1 MADGRTA
8 GGRGWMSGRPAR
20 CSRVGGGAEG
30 SAVARQWAEGSGAVM
45 ELGRAERRRSSS
57 SSRSARREP
66 VSAAAGGG
74 GGRRRGGCS
83 QGDAL
88 CSGVRASMGVRA
100 RGWRRCG
107 CGGADGTARLWRC
120 AAQRRRGR
128 VVLAASPS
136 SWTRR
141 ECCGGRVRLAQCAV
155 IGAAA
160 AGRIKAGGRRTLQ
173 QRRTGGTSSAAVPT
187 CPSQPPCAL
196 PPRWRR
202 RAARAGALRQ
212 RSVWTRSGGGGG
224 SGGGAQAAAQCSV
237 RSAAWLSLP
246 AAHCLRCWLGLALA
260 LQRDGDYAEAAS
272 ACARPVSHLHAA
284 AAGESVCSTARHA
297 RRDSSTGCRCALHLT
312 NAMRRPCAECDRRV
326 RQLSRQSKAKEG
338 KGKRF
343 NVQRTPKVKSQ
354 FLHRHNTRS

>member
-30 SAVARQWAEGSGAVM
+30 SAVTRQWAEGSGAVM

-160 AGRIKAGGRRTLQ
+160 AGRTPQDK
-173 QRRTGGTSSAAVPT
+173 S
-187 CPSQPPCAL
+187 
-196 PPRWRR
+196 R
-202 RAARAGALRQ
+202 RAADAAAEADGWNIQRSSADLSIPAALCAAAAMAPACGALRQ

-272 ACARPVSHLHAA
+272 AQSRTSPRGSSRGECVQHCEARKARQQHRLPLR
-284 AAGESVCSTARHA
+284 TAPDE
-297 RRDSSTGCRCALHLT
+297 RD
-312 NAMRRPCAECDRRV
+312 V
-326 RQLSRQSKAKEG
+326 RQGLAQNVTGACGSCHAKARQRKAKESV
-338 KGKRF
+338 RL
-343 NVQRTPKVKSQ
+343 NAQ
-354 FLHRHNTRS
+354 HNGRQK